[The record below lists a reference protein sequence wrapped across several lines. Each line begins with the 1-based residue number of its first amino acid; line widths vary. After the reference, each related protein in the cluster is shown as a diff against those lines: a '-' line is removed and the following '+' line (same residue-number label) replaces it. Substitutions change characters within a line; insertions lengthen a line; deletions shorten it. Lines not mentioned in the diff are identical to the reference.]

1 MLQGAG
7 NISQE
12 GSCNG
17 ILFVLQKGK
26 VFEIVTAFAC
36 YVFFKY
42 FVNYV

>member
-17 ILFVLQKGK
+17 ILSVLQKGK
-26 VFEIVTAFAC
+26 VFEIVTLLSPVM
-36 YVFFKY
+36 YSSRIL
-42 FVNYV
+42 